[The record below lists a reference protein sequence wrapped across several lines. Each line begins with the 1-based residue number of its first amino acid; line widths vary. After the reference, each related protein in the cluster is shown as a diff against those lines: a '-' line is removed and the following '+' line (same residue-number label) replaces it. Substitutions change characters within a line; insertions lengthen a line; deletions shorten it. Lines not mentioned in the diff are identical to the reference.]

1 MINLRKSEE
10 RGVTR
15 EPWLDSRHSFSFAGY
30 HDPRWMGFRALR
42 VINDD
47 RVAPAAGFP
56 LHPHSDMEIL
66 TFIHAG
72 SLEHRDSLGH
82 RETIGTG
89 EVQRITAGRGIRHSE
104 YNPSATEEVRLLQIW
119 IIPDAEGLEPS
130 YETRRFAGNGGDGL
144 RLIASRDGRDGSAV
158 IHQDVSLYAGRLG
171 PGSILAHPLAPGRHA
186 WVQMIAGELDLNGT
200 RLREGD
206 GAALSGEHEL
216 SLGSAEGGELLLFD
230 LA

>member
-72 SLEHRDSLGH
+72 ALEHRDSLGH
-82 RETIGTG
+82 RETIGAG

-119 IIPDAEGLEPS
+119 ILPEDTGLEPS
-130 YETRRFAGNGGDGL
+130 YETRRFSGNGDGL
-144 RLIASRDGRDGSAV
+144 RLIASHDGRDGSAV
-158 IHQDVSLYAGRLG
+158 IRQDVSLYAGRLESG
-171 PGSILAHPLAPGRHA
+171 AALAYRLASGRHA
-186 WVQMIAGELDLNGT
+186 WLQLVAGRVGLNGT
-200 RLREGD
+200 PLNEGD
-206 GAALSGEHEL
+206 GAAVSDERELLLS
-216 SLGSAEGGELLLFD
+216 SATGGEFLLFD